1 MNSLIKKAKI
11 NGWEIKS
18 NKAGKVVIYVPF
30 RESIKVIQHLK
41 KIGDNIST
49 LYNSDYS
56 LCAVSFL

>member
-18 NKAGKVVIYVPF
+18 SAGKVVIYVPF

-49 LYNSDYS
+49 LYNKDFSV
-56 LCAVSFL
+56 CAVSFL